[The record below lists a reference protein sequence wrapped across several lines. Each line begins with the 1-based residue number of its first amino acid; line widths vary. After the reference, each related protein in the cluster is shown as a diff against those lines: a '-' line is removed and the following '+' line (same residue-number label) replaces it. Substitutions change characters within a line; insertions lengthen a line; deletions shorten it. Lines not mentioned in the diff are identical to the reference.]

1 MCWTTSTTNPCRSGC
16 GGRSRCCA
24 RNFRFTKHKDT
35 ETQRGPEQ
43 SKMIPGQTTKLKDE
57 FRCLSHDC
65 SGPLCC
71 LCVFVFTAS
80 VTRSGSGSRA
90 FCSTP
95 QRPSGSPR
103 EFHLPERNGCS
114 L

>member
-1 MCWTTSTTNPCRSGC
+1 MCWTISTTNLFRSGC

-24 RNFRFTKHKDT
+24 RNFRFTKHNDT

-65 SGPLCC
+65 SGPLC
-71 LCVFVFTAS
+71 VFVFTAS
-80 VTRSGSGSRA
+80 VILSVSGSRA
-90 FCSTP
+90 SCSTP
-95 QRPSGSPR
+95 QRPFGSPR
-103 EFHLPERNGCS
+103 EFHLLERNGCS